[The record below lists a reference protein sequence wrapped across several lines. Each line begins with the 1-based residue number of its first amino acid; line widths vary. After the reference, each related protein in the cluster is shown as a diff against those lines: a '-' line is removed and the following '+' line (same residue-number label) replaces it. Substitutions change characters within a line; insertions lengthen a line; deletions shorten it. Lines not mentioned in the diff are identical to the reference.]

1 MKNKIHLVIIFM
13 IVLSVICISGCSK
26 KEDSTPNQFKGLA
39 ISSDFLISD
48 ECEQLSE
55 DVKFYLIWVQ
65 NSYNCSD
72 KKSFD
77 TYDYDELEFATDQIE
92 NIESHKN
99 DVFSITE
106 ESLVK
111 TKLVGYYLKIQYI
124 LSEKELLEV
133 AGNTKSED
141 WFNELGTELDSIC
154 QEMSD
159 GYK

>member
-1 MKNKIHLVIIFM
+1 MKNKIHLIFFM
-13 IVLSVICISGCSK
+13 MLLSVFVLSGCSK
-26 KEDSTPNQFKGLA
+26 KEESIPNQFQGLTVN
-39 ISSDFLISD
+39 SDFLISD
-48 ECEQLSE
+48 ECEQLTE
-55 DVKFYLIWVQ
+55 DVIFYLIWVQ

-92 NIESHKN
+92 NIKSHK
-99 DVFSITE
+99 DDKISINE

-111 TKLVGYYLKIQYI
+111 TKLVGYYLKIEYI
-124 LSEKELLEV
+124 LSEKDLLEA
-133 AGNTKSED
+133 AGNTESED

-154 QEMSD
+154 LELVN